1 MFPSNLDFLLIFK
14 ADKNVSLHE
23 HCLIMYAYT
32 DSVGKYA
39 MSLKL
44 LRNTSNSG
52 QFYNGPTCWRC
63 MWEDRSLVCGVEA
76 LKIEW
81 LGDNWLVWL
90 FGWKVRRES

>member
-14 ADKNVSLHE
+14 ADKNVILHK

-52 QFYNGPTCWRC
+52 QIEGRFTMVQLVGGACGRIEVLFVVWR
-63 MWEDRSLVCGVEA
+63 L
-76 LKIEW
+76 
-81 LGDNWLVWL
+81 
-90 FGWKVRRES
+90 